1 MKQTHVDNFLQ
12 YIALE
17 RGLSVRTVQSYH
29 SDLNDFIKRTEI
41 KEVHKASLADFN
53 LFVKKLT
60 AIGSKPTTIARKLS
74 SLRHF
79 FTYLVES
86 GVIKQN
92 PANSIAAPKLGR
104 YHPAYLS
111 QREVAAILE
120 GIDTSVPAGKRDR
133 AILEMLYGSGLRIS
147 ELINLRLSDIEFEA
161 GFLRVIG
168 KGNKS
173 RLVPLG
179 EFAKQAV
186 ETFLKETK
194 GNPTKQ
200 KTPILFVNS
209 DGNRFSRVG
218 LWKMVKKRVAKAG
231 ISKIVTPHTFRHSF
245 ATHILEGGADLR
257 TVQEMLGHADIST
270 TQVYTQIDRD
280 YLIAEHK
287 RFHPRELARR
297 PRR

>member
-1 MKQTHVDNFLQ
+1 MKQTHIESFLQ
-12 YIALE
+12 YVTLE
-17 RGLSVRTVQSYH
+17 RGLSKRTIESYR

-41 KEVHKASLADFN
+41 KDIQKASLADFN

-60 AIGSKPTTIARKLS
+60 VSGSKPTTIARKLS
-74 SLRHF
+74 ALRHF
-79 FTYLVES
+79 FSYLVES
-86 GVIKQN
+86 GVIKQS
-92 PANSIAAPKLGR
+92 PANSIAAPKLRR

-120 GIDTSVPAGKRDR
+120 GIDTTNPIGKRDL

-147 ELINLRLSDIEFEA
+147 ELIGLKLSDIEFEA
-161 GFLRVIG
+161 GFIRVVG
-168 KGNKS
+168 KGNKA

-186 ETFLKETK
+186 EKYLNQTT

-200 KTPILFVNS
+200 KTPLLFVNN

-218 LWKMVKKRVAKAG
+218 LWKMVKKRVAQVG

-270 TQVYTQIDRD
+270 TQVYTRIDRD

>member
-1 MKQTHVDNFLQ
+1 MKHIDSFLQ
-12 YIALE
+12 YVALE
-17 RGLSVRTVQSYH
+17 RGLSQKTVQSYQ
-29 SDLNDFIKRTEI
+29 SDIADFGKRTEL
-41 KEVHKASLADFN
+41 KEIHKASLADFN
-53 LFVKKLT
+53 QFVKKLT
-60 AIGSKPTTIARKLS
+60 ASGSKPTTIARKLS

-92 PANSIAAPKLGR
+92 PAKSIATPKLGR
-104 YHPAYLS
+104 YHPTYLT

-120 GIDTSVPAGKRDR
+120 TIDVATPAGKRDR

-147 ELINLRLSDIEFEA
+147 ELISLRLSDIEFEA
-161 GFLRVIG
+161 GFLRITG
-168 KGNKS
+168 KGNKT

-186 ETFLKETK
+186 ESYLNESKA
-194 GNPTKQ
+194 NPTKQ
-200 KTPILFVNS
+200 KTPVLFVNN

-218 LWKMVKKRVAKAG
+218 IWKMVKKRVAQAG
-231 ISKIVTPHTFRHSF
+231 ITKIVTPHTFRHSF

-257 TVQEMLGHADIST
+257 IVQEMLGHADIST
-270 TQVYTQIDRD
+270 TQVYTRIDRD